1 MKTLDKYIVKNFL
14 LSALLCLVAL
24 MSLRIV
30 ADLFFNMDEFTKA
43 RKDDQRTLKVV
54 AQEVGTYYGYQ
65 SLPYFRE
72 LGGVI
77 VVTAAAFTLARMN
90 HTNELTAVLASG
102 VSLHR
107 VLLPVLVCAIGLNL
121 LIVLDTEVLIPRV
134 KHRLIRSRDDVSGT
148 DSVRV
153 RTITD
158 GKKSSWYASKF
169 FPAEWRLA
177 NPLIILREQSY
188 ANIGHLTGPE
198 AIYDASAGGWVFAP
212 AQAPRQP
219 GIAPQASMHVP
230 GWKRD
235 PTTDFVPT
243 LVGGGQIVDEARRRP
258 EGQGINSAYAK
269 LIITTPP
276 PVTDR
281 ALGLKVE
288 GRQLE
293 LAQVDGEVVSTVLHD
308 ARFTYSG
315 DGKELA
321 CFTAERATYRPAG
334 PTPGWELHGG
344 RLTYVSNLDPGEL
357 TLRQSRGFLNYLS
370 TGELTRLLRTEQLSE
385 PQEALLARHSRFAE
399 FFNNIIL
406 LLVAGP
412 FILSRERNIKSSAA
426 LTVLMV
432 GGVYLF
438 IQLARHIELQ
448 PALAAWLPILVFG
461 PVAVATVDAIKT

>member
-1 MKTLDKYIVKNFL
+1 MKTLDKYIAKNFL

-30 ADLFFNMDEFTKA
+30 ADLFFNMDEFAKA
-43 RKDDQRTLKVV
+43 RKDEQKTLKVV
-54 AQEVGTYYGYQ
+54 VQEVGTYYAYQ

-77 VVTAAAFTLARMN
+77 VVTAAAFALARMN

-107 VLLPVLVCAIGLNL
+107 VLLPVLICAIGLNL

-148 DSVRV
+148 ESVRV
-153 RTITD
+153 RAITD
-158 GKKSSWYASKF
+158 GKKSSWYARKF
-169 FPAEWRLA
+169 YPAEGRLA
-177 NPLIILREQSY
+177 NPLVILREQSY

-212 AQAPRQP
+212 AQASRQP
-219 GIAPQASMHVP
+219 GIAAHASMHVP
-230 GWKRD
+230 GWKKD

-243 LVGGGQIVDEARRRP
+243 LVGGSQIVDEARRCP
-258 EGQGINSAYAK
+258 DGQGVNWADAD
-269 LIITTPP
+269 LIISPP
-276 PVTDR
+276 AVTDE

-293 LAQVDGEVVSTVLHD
+293 LAQVDGEVVGTVLHD
-308 ARFTYSG
+308 ARFTYTG

-344 RLTYVSNLDPGEL
+344 RLTYTSDLNPREL
-357 TLRQSRGFLNYLS
+357 TLRQSGRFLNYLS
-370 TGELTRLLRTEQLSE
+370 TAELTRLLRTEQLSE
-385 PQEALLARHSRFAE
+385 PREAMLARHSRFAE

-426 LTVLMV
+426 LTVLVV

-438 IQLARHIELQ
+438 VQLARNIDLQ